1 MLLKKIGFVFACCCS
16 LTVSAQSYVE
26 LSNKAVDYIQKDS
39 FAQAERL
46 LIEAL
51 KLEPQNVHNVL
62 LFSNLGLVQ
71 REMGSND
78 KAIESYSYALNLSP
92 FAIPILLDRASLY
105 MTIGKSDH
113 AYLDYCQV
121 LDKDKKNEEAL
132 LMRAYIY
139 VTRRDYLAAR
149 IDYSTL
155 LTTNPLHYNGRLG
168 LVTLLQKEGK
178 FKEAIDGINLMINS
192 NLNDAPLYVVR
203 ADIEKDMGHAD
214 LALIDLD
221 EAIKLDKD
229 LVDAYLLRG
238 TVYLNQ
244 NKKVLAKSD
253 FEKALKLGVSAT
265 ELYQQLEK
273 CK

>member
-1 MLLKKIGFVFACCCS
+1 MLLKKIGLVFACCCS

-71 REMGSND
+71 REMGSYD

-105 MTIGKSDH
+105 MMMGKSDH

-203 ADIEKDMGHAD
+203 ADIEKEMGHAD

-253 FEKALKLGVSAT
+253 FEKALKLGISAT